1 VINQAM
7 SIPTYVS
14 TDFATRGARADHL
27 LSKLIAGGLSA
38 GVVLLWW
45 PRFFP
50 HDSAGI
56 WVARGIA
63 WTLLAEVLVVALS
76 PLEHVLRARV
86 AAIRPVGHV
95 RSFFTLSSRLRAWFA
110 LGLAAV
116 AVSLPLM
123 LIATGRPAKADPPKQ
138 QVTNVT
144 RVVKVVKRV
153 QVKRVVVQRPA
164 PAAPPSYPAAVA
176 PAPVAT
182 SSPAVTPTAAPK
194 RAAKKPTRQRTPE
207 TNPKSDK
214 PAAPTPTPDATA
226 APATPTPAPGA

>member
-1 VINQAM
+1 V
-7 SIPTYVS
+7 SIPRCVS

-63 WTLLAEVLVVALS
+63 WTLLAEILVVALS

-86 AAIRPVGHV
+86 AAIGPVGHL
-95 RSFFTLSSRLRAWFA
+95 RSFFSRSSRLRAWFA
-110 LGLAAV
+110 LGLAAT
-116 AVSLPLM
+116 AVSVPMM
-123 LIATGRPAKADPPKQ
+123 LIATGGRPAKADAPKP

-144 RVVKVVKRV
+144 KVVKVVKRV
-153 QVKRVVVQRPA
+153 QVKHIVVRQPA
-164 PAAPPSYPAAVA
+164 PAAPQAYP
-176 PAPVAT
+176 
-182 SSPAVTPTAAPK
+182 PAVSTPPATPVQRTPASTASPK
-194 RAAKKPTRQRTPE
+194 RASKKPAQRGISKPE
-207 TNPKSDK
+207 TPT
-214 PAAPTPTPDATA
+214 PTPTAPTPTPGATTV
-226 APATPTPAPGA
+226 PATPTPAPGA